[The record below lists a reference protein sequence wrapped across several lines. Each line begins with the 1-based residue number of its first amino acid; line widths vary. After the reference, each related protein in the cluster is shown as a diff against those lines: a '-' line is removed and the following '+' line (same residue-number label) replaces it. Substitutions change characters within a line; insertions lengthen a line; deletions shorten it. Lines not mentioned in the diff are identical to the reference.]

1 MSRMVERESDDCVEH
16 CCVYANAKSGPVE
29 DLYARFE
36 GCSPELLSLLARVEE
51 PVFRWALYNRE
62 PLDQWG
68 IGTTT

>member
-1 MSRMVERESDDCVEH
+1 MIVSSIVAFTPMRK
-16 CCVYANAKSGPVE
+16 AGPVE
-29 DLYARFE
+29 DLYARIE